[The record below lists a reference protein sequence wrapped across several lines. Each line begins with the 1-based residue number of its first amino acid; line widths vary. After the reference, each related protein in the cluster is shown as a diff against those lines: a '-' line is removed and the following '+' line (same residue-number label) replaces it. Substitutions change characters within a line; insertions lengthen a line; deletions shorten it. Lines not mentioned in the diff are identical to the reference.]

1 MHARESYEFLPANVS
16 VANNKD
22 QLINVRK
29 LDKSIRVKGFG
40 GIFKMLTET
49 GTHPLFRDM
58 FIDEGNSHIILSL
71 DKAQSMGFKEITSK
85 DQKRKIL
92 NHPEKGHCLV
102 LHKDERDRFYKIHA
116 NEVESILRSV
126 YRTSL
131 RRYYNDAYVYN
142 TSHFYT
148 MEQQQRAQESI

>member
-49 GTHPLFRDM
+49 GTHPLFGDM
-58 FIDEGNSHIILSL
+58 LIDEGNPHNILSL
-71 DKAQSMGFKEITSK
+71 HKAQSMGFKEITSK

-92 NHPEKGHCLV
+92 NHPEKGYCLV
-102 LHKDERDRFYKIHA
+102 LHEDERGRFYKIHA
-116 NEVESILRSV
+116 NAVESTLRSV
-126 YRTSL
+126 YSTSL
-131 RRYYNDAYVYN
+131 QRYYDDRRIRV
-142 TSHFYT
+142 
-148 MEQQQRAQESI
+148 